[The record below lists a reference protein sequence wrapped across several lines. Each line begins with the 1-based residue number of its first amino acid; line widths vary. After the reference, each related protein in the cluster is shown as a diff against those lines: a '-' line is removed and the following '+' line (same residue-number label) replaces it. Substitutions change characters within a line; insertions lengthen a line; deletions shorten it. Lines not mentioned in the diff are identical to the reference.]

1 MLFRRILSMG
11 ERSMKK
17 FALALL
23 LLQTTLLTAFAAGPN
38 PADFPVLVHVVF
50 TRAVRVD
57 GYQQIEA
64 MIDGQ
69 RVELTGLSQGMLA
82 LGDYHARVSKKIRG
96 PRYPND
102 YDIYKGYDFLMSD
115 GKVRTYQVTAMGS
128 TAFPAPPP
136 VAPRKTPD
144 APVPVPEPAPD
155 MPPAPMPPTP

>member
-23 LLQTTLLTAFAAGPN
+23 LLQTTLLTAFAAGPD

-64 MIDGQ
+64 VIDGQ
-69 RVELTGLSQGMLA
+69 RVELTGFSDGMLT
-82 LGDYHARVSKKIRG
+82 LGDYHARV
-96 PRYPND
+96 
-102 YDIYKGYDFLMSD
+102 
-115 GKVRTYQVTAMGS
+115 
-128 TAFPAPPP
+128 
-136 VAPRKTPD
+136 
-144 APVPVPEPAPD
+144 
-155 MPPAPMPPTP
+155 